1 MGEQKLSDAAELVYL
16 LKNGVWLSGIPAWI
30 FGVVDRSI
38 ASISDGYV
46 SPIDFFQVI
55 TAVVF
60 FVSWLTLN
68 QNQTLVKRVPTTSI

>member
-1 MGEQKLSDAAELVYL
+1 MGEPKLSEAAELVYL

-30 FGVVDRSI
+30 IGVVDRSV

-60 FVSWLTLN
+60 FVSWLTLKPKPN
-68 QNQTLVKRVPTTSI
+68 FSEEAPYE